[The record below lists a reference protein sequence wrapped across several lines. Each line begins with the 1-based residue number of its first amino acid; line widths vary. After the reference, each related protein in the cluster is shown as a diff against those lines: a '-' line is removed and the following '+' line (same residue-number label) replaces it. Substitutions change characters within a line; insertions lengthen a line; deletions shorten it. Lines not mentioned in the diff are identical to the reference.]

1 MTTLGQQL
9 FGSYFSYR
17 KVNKVIKYEDREEVK
32 KIQKIQEIKKRTPYI
47 PPEIIKMILNCLK
60 DDKKT
65 LATCSLVNHTFY
77 LHTTPILY
85 HTISFTFPF
94 TFTLFANVTHYHR
107 TTECFAFIRHL
118 DFSGFSTCGLQ
129 KSSATIQNVV
139 TSDIL
144 INILLSCQELETF
157 SISETLESTITFDVL
172 KTLFVNCKNLKTLDF
187 CGCSSKQFGAAFNEL
202 TEFLGRVK
210 IIQNYLEY
218 DDDVDNDDNYE
229 NDLIKYTFQR
239 SDKSKSINLTNL
251 KRLSFHE
258 CPVIS
263 EINAII
269 PILSHTPNLTH
280 LDLGGCSISDITLN
294 FLTTETNTPKT
305 LKHLLLANCK
315 NISSEAIANF
325 SSQCHQLE
333 TLNLYSKRNISSTI
347 NEYDLITILSSPC
360 AKKLQN
366 LDIGAS
372 QVTPRVL
379 LAIQQNCSSLVNLG
393 IAKAPIHSLNH
404 ITEFLTN
411 MTNLQYID
419 LTSIPCFNVL
429 NTYSLINFLNKNQQH
444 QIHTIEL
451 NESLLKKLTNINNWR
466 KIDENYTR
474 RWYYSRM
481 AQKQRPDLIHP
492 RKLDIADCGPE
503 RISKIFQYYSYGV

>member
-17 KVNKVIKYEDREEVK
+17 KVNTDEKREEEVK
-32 KIQKIQEIKKRTPYI
+32 KIQNIQEVERRTPYI

-65 LATCSLVNHTFY
+65 LAACSLVNRTFY
-77 LHTTPILY
+77 LHTIPILY
-85 HTISFTFPF
+85 NTISFTFPF
-94 TFTLFANVTHYHR
+94 TFTSFANVTHYHR
-107 TTECFAFIRHL
+107 TTECFSFIRHL
-118 DFSGFSTCGLQ
+118 DFSSFSTCGLQ

-139 TSDIL
+139 TPDIL

-172 KTLFVNCKNLKTLDF
+172 KTLFINCKNLKTLDF
-187 CGCSSKQFGAAFNEL
+187 CGCSSKQF
-202 TEFLGRVK
+202 
-210 IIQNYLEY
+210 
-218 DDDVDNDDNYE
+218 
-229 NDLIKYTFQR
+229 
-239 SDKSKSINLTNL
+239 
-251 KRLSFHE
+251 
-258 CPVIS
+258 VIS
-263 EINAII
+263 EINTII

-280 LDLGGCSISDITLN
+280 LDFGGCSISDITLN
-294 FLTTETNTPKT
+294 FLSTETNIPKT

-315 NISSEAIANF
+315 NISSESIAKF
-325 SSQCHQLE
+325 ASQCHKLE

-393 IAKAPIHSLNH
+393 IAKAPIQSLNH

-429 NTYSLINFLNKNQQH
+429 NIYSLINSLNKNQQN

-451 NESLLKKLTNINNWR
+451 NESLLKKLTNINDCWR
-466 KIDENYTR
+466 KIEENYTR
-474 RWYYSRM
+474 RLYYSRM
-481 AQKQRPDLIHP
+481 TQKQRPDLVHP